1 MKKWML
7 CIVALASLPGSL
19 IAQSLTG
26 TWQGTLK
33 PNPTTDLRVVFKIST
48 SDKDT
53 LKGVMYSIDQKT
65 PAIPLGAVTV
75 QGSGVKLTIP
85 AIGGS
90 YEGKLGSDGS
100 SIDGNWSQGPNP
112 LPLRL
117 TRATDATAWTIP
129 DPPPPPK
136 KMKADADPSF
146 EVATIKPSDPNS
158 PGQMLTIQ
166 GDRMV
171 TRNTSLS
178 FLITFAYGLHPKQ
191 IVGGPSWLDSEKYD
205 INAKPDVEGQPN
217 DKQIKSMLQKLL
229 TERFKLTFHKEM
241 KELSAYSI
249 TVGKN
254 GARLTKSEGDPNGLP
269 GLGFRGLG
277 KLVVRNA
284 TISDFAGLMQ
294 TVVLD
299 RPVVDQSGL
308 AGRFDFT
315 LDWTPEPSQFG
326 GRGGQ
331 APQPGADDPAA
342 PPDLFTAIVAQL
354 GLKLDS
360 AKLPVD
366 VLVIDKVEK
375 PSDN

>member
-229 TERFKLTFHKEM
+229 TERFKLTFHKEK